1 MEIGSILLVL
11 AVALL
16 TGLYLSQPFGRR
28 IRVRQIS
35 ARERELSTLLAE
47 RDRVL
52 NSLQE
57 LDFDHTLGK
66 IPAEDY
72 PLQRTELLSK
82 GADILRRIDEL
93 QPGTSRGKEADRIE
107 AAVAAR
113 RTDAA
118 VRPGR
123 EKPAAGG
130 DDDLESLIASRRSNR
145 GERSGGFCPQC
156 GKPVLASDRFCPHCG
171 KPVK

>member
-1 MEIGSILLVL
+1 MEIGAILLIL

-16 TGLYLSQPFGRR
+16 TGLYLSQPFGKR
-28 IRVRQIS
+28 IRVRQITD
-35 ARERELSTLLAE
+35 REYELSALLAE

-66 IPAEDY
+66 IPADDY
-72 PLQRTELLSK
+72 PVQRVELLQK
-82 GADILRRIDEL
+82 GAGILRRIDEL
-93 QPGTSRGKEADRIE
+93 QPSAARGKAVDRIE

-113 RTDAA
+113 RGDAA
-118 VRPGR
+118 PS
-123 EKPAAGG
+123 AGTE
-130 DDDLESLIASRRSNR
+130 DDLESLISARRSGR
-145 GERSGGFCPQC
+145 KERSGGFCPQC
-156 GKPVLASDRFCPHCG
+156 GKAVLAADRFCPSCG